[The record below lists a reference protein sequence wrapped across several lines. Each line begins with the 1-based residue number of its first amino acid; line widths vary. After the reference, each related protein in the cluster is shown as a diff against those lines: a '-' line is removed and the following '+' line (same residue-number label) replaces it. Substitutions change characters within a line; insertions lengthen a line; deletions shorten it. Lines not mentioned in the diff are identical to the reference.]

1 MSRIQ
6 SFINYLANA
15 RFSNRDV
22 LESILATMFL
32 NPGSFLSDEGP
43 SYEEISTNM
52 AMDLTA
58 IAGEVDPTINVTN
71 QFNETDIPS
80 NSIGYHRMFGPILA
94 DEEYWRWY
102 FSTKRFLR
110 DVKAAEAN
118 PKFIAH
124 FLHANTG
131 GGEAWMLEK
140 AYEVVK
146 NTKKP
151 FICFVE
157 KKNCSAGLFVAS
169 PSDRIF
175 SYTVNDTHGSLGTMV
190 AFMNLKPYFE
200 SMGVDFVE
208 EYAEKSDL
216 KNKKFNDLA
225 NGKPKQ
231 YIKEELNP
239 LQEQFEQAVR
249 DARPQLANLKD
260 DHPVF
265 RGETF
270 DAQGA
275 IEIGLIDEIA
285 ELEQAVLYAHSQGM
299 KNNNKA
305 QAHAQT
311 LSYLQS

>member
-6 SFINYLANA
+6 SFINYLSNA
-15 RFSNRDV
+15 RFSNREV

-43 SYEEISTNM
+43 SYEDITTDM
-52 AMDLTA
+52 AVDLTA
-58 IAGEVDPTINVTN
+58 VAGEVDPTINVTN
-71 QFNETDIPS
+71 QFRETDIPA
-80 NSIGYHRMFGPILA
+80 NSIAYHRMFGPILA
-94 DEEYWRWY
+94 DEEYYRWY
-102 FSTKRFLR
+102 FSTKRFIK

-140 AYEVVK
+140 AHEAVK
-146 NTKKP
+146 NCKKP
-151 FICFVE
+151 FIEFTE
-157 KKNCSAGLFVAS
+157 KKNCSAGLFIGSAAK
-169 PSDRIF
+169 RRF

-200 SMGVDFVE
+200 AMGVDFVE
-208 EYAEKSDL
+208 EYAHRSTL

-225 NGKPKQ
+225 DGKPKQ
-231 YIKEELNP
+231 YITEELDP
-239 LQEQFEQAVR
+239 LQEQFEKAVR
-249 DARPQLANLKD
+249 EARPQLAALKD
-260 DHPVF
+260 DHPLWH
-265 RGETF
+265 GETG
-270 DAQGA
+270 DSLWAQE
-275 IEIGLIDEIA
+275 IELIDEIA

-305 QAHAQT
+305 QVHART

>member
-43 SYEEISTNM
+43 SYEEISANM
-52 AMDLTA
+52 AQDLTA
-58 IAGEVDPTINVTN
+58 VAGEVDPTINVTN

-94 DEEYWRWY
+94 DDDYYRWY
-102 FSTKRFLR
+102 FSTKRFIR
-110 DVKAAEAN
+110 DVKAVENN
-118 PKFIAH
+118 PKFIGH
-124 FLHANTG
+124 LLHSNTG

-140 AYEVVK
+140 AHEVVK

-151 FICFVE
+151 FFEFIE
-157 KKNCSAGLFVAS
+157 KKDCSAGLFIGSAS
-169 PSDRIF
+169 DERH

-200 SMGVDFVE
+200 GMGVAFVE
-208 EYAEKSDL
+208 EYAERSNL

-225 NGKPKQ
+225 NGKPEQ

-239 LQEQFEQAVR
+239 LQEQFETAVR
-249 DARPQLANLKD
+249 NAIPALAKLD
-260 DHPVF
+260 DKHPLWH
-265 RGETF
+265 GETF
-270 DAQGA
+270 DSQRAL
-275 IEIGLIDEIA
+275 EIGLITSIS
-285 ELEQAVLYAHSQGM
+285 ELEDVVIKLHKAGM
-299 KNNNKA
+299 KHADKR
-305 QAHAQT
+305 QAHART

>member
-15 RFSNRDV
+15 RFSNREA

-58 IAGEVDPTINVTN
+58 VAGEVDPTINVTN
-71 QFNETDIPS
+71 QFNETDIPT

-94 DEEYWRWY
+94 DEDYWRWY
-102 FSTKRFLR
+102 FSTKRFIK
-110 DVKAAEAN
+110 DVKAVEVN
-118 PKFIAH
+118 PKFIGH
-124 FLHANTG
+124 FLHANTP

-140 AYEVVK
+140 AHEVVK
-146 NTKKP
+146 NCKKP
-151 FICFVE
+151 FYEFTE
-157 KKNCSAGLFVAS
+157 KKNCSAGLFIGS
-169 PSDRIF
+169 PSKKRF
-175 SYTVNDTHGSLGTMV
+175 SFTINDTHGSLGTMT

-200 SMGVDFVE
+200 KMGVQFVE
-208 EYAEKSDL
+208 ENATRSDL
-216 KNKKFNDLA
+216 KNKKFKNLVD
-225 NGKPKQ
+225 GKPEQ
-231 YIKEELNP
+231 YIKEELDP

-249 DARPQLANLKD
+249 NARPQLNNLKD

-270 DAQGA
+270 DATGA
-275 IEIGLIDEIA
+275 LEIGLIDEIT
-285 ELEQAVLYAHSQGM
+285 ELEEAIIQLHNAGM
-299 KNNNKA
+299 KQTNKA